1 MVRLIS
7 LELKLGKNATTSI
20 RSITLR
26 AMLLAVLVAQEYIL
40 TGIPQ
45 VQLTV
50 ILILV
55 YAHFLRYRELVPLIA
70 AYVLL
75 DNLLMGSF
83 SLLYTPTMLII
94 WPLFAVVARSLRNKP
109 DYANFILA
117 VLFPFVYGWAFIP
130 ASILVMHLNTWTK
143 VWTYLMMDIPAE
155 LTMAVVSVITFLA
168 LYRPLKELLWFLFKR
183 TDPNLKNDDEMSL

>member
-1 MVRLIS
+1 
-7 LELKLGKNATTSI
+7 
-20 RSITLR
+20 
-26 AMLLAVLVAQEYIL
+26 MLLAVLVAQEYVL

-55 YAHFLRYRELVPLIA
+55 YAHFLRYGELVTLVV

-94 WPLFAVVARSLRNKP
+94 WPLFTVAARSLRHKP
-109 DYANFILA
+109 DYANFLLA
-117 VLFPFVYGWAFIP
+117 TIFPFIYGWAFIP
-130 ASILVMHLNTWTK
+130 ASMVVMHLDTAPK
-143 VWTYLMMDIPAE
+143 VLAYFLADLPAE
-155 LTMAVVSVITFLA
+155 LAMAAVSVITFLA
-168 LYRPLKELLWFLFKR
+168 LYTPLKELLKYLFERAGQTGKS
-183 TDPNLKNDDEMSL
+183 KDEMSL